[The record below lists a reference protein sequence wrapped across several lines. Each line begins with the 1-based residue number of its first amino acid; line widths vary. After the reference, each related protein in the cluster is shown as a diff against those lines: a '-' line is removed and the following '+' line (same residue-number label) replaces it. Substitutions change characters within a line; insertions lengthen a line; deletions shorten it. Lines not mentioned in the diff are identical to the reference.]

1 MRVILFLATKL
12 KNMRTLEE
20 ILEDI
25 RTTNPMSLNMNKL
38 IKELQ
43 KLLNEKKDND

>member
-1 MRVILFLATKL
+1 
-12 KNMRTLEE
+12 MRTLEE

>member
-1 MRVILFLATKL
+1 
-12 KNMRTLEE
+12 MRTLEE

-43 KLLNEKKDND
+43 KLLNEKYEVLHITSDKQ